1 MPTNSPAPPPTGS
14 PAHPPTGSPAHPP
27 TGSPAHPPT
36 GSPAHPPTGSP
47 AHLPTGSPAHLLP
60 LPLPLISPGDDLG
73 RLIVEALKQTDTRL
87 LPGDILLL
95 AQKIVS
101 KSEDC
106 FVKLSDVTPS
116 AQAIELAAITRKD
129 PRQVEVILWDAAE
142 IIRARPGVLIVQHKA
157 GFISANAGLDHSNVG
172 TEDNL
177 VLRLPADSDA
187 SARRIRNRLND
198 LTGLRPPVLI
208 IDSHGRPWRIG
219 TSGVVIGLSGL
230 KPVQDLRGKPDLFGT
245 PLQHTD
251 VGFADQLAAAA
262 SLVMGQADEACP
274 VVITRGIEYE
284 ADEDARASD
293 ILRDREMDLFR

>member
-1 MPTNSPAPPPTGS
+1 MSSSKETKKQKNKKTPVT
-14 PAHPPTGSPAHPP
+14 HPLTH
-27 TGSPAHPPT
+27 
-36 GSPAHPPTGSP
+36 SP
-47 AHLPTGSPAHLLP
+47 AHLPTCPPAHFLP

-73 RLIVEALKQTDTRL
+73 RLIVAALKQTETRL
-87 LPGDILLL
+87 LPGDIVLL

-101 KSEDC
+101 KSEDR

-116 AQAIELAAITRKD
+116 ARAIELAAVTHKD
-129 PRQVEVILWDAAE
+129 PRQVEVILWDTAE

-172 TEDNL
+172 PEDDL

-187 SARRIRNRLND
+187 SARQIRASLAE

-230 KPVQDLRGKPDLFGT
+230 KPVQDLRGQPDLFGA

-251 VGFADQLAAAA
+251 VGLADQLAAAA
-262 SLVMGQADEACP
+262 SLVMGQANEACP
-274 VVITRGIEYE
+274 VVIARGIAYQ

-293 ILRDREMDLFR
+293 ILRDKEMDLFR